1 MKNAISVAVLLCSKK
16 RHQHS
21 MKDFDEFKT
30 NGSLAS
36 HVEWPYL
43 FLLILRVCHVGSK
56 SRKAIY
62 LIINGHS
69 FPLSNI
75 LYNIKISP
83 QRPTHNEMGKRGIE
97 GFVTEVA
104 RKLFCKPLFCV
115 TGDSGDNG
123 EKLWNRNRTVQTEAN
138 YILQI
143 NAENRSEALTTKM
156 KNCIYQNSFHQEM
169 PPLLNT

>member
-1 MKNAISVAVLLCSKK
+1 
-16 RHQHS
+16 
-21 MKDFDEFKT
+21 
-30 NGSLAS
+30 
-36 HVEWPYL
+36 
-43 FLLILRVCHVGSK
+43 
-56 SRKAIY
+56 
-62 LIINGHS
+62 
-69 FPLSNI
+69 
-75 LYNIKISP
+75 
-83 QRPTHNEMGKRGIE
+83 MGKRGIE